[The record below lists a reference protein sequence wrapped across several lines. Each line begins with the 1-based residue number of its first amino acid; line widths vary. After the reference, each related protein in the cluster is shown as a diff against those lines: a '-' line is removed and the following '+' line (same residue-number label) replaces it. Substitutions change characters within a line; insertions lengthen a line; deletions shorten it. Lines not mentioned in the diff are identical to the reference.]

1 MDKKLGMAERICPLC
16 GSLKNRFFEQ
26 VLQTQVTVPY
36 LICDP
41 CGFVFQ
47 EKAWTE
53 AELDGFYAHQY
64 RTLMQGNEKPQDR
77 NRAIENARA
86 ELLLS
91 RVKRLGASGIRRH
104 LDIGA
109 STGAFLRCTQRD
121 LGCEGVGIEPGEGHR
136 DFAIQKG
143 SRVLPSLD
151 DLAKVESG
159 RFDLIS
165 LIHVLEHLPEPV
177 NVLLT
182 LREKWFSQNGWLL
195 VEVPNLYAHQCLE
208 IAHLTAFSA
217 HTLTEMARKA
227 GYEVVSL
234 TAHGLPRSRILS
246 LNLTMTAKP
255 TQIFSRDDQVRPE
268 QMVRF
273 KRQIG
278 MTYRALVNRWAW
290 LPYPELKE
298 ISP

>member
-1 MDKKLGMAERICPLC
+1 MDKQKNMAARICPLC
-16 GSLKNRFFEQ
+16 EGHHHRFFEHVVQ
-26 VLQTQVTVPY
+26 AQVTVPY
-36 LICDP
+36 LICDR

-47 EKAWTE
+47 ERAWTQT
-53 AELDGFYAHQY
+53 ELDEFYAHQY

-86 ELLLS
+86 ELNLN
-91 RVKRLGASGIRRH
+91 RLKKLGVNIHRH

-109 STGAFLRCTQRD
+109 STGAFLCCTQRG

-136 DFAIQKG
+136 EFATQRG
-143 SRVLPSLD
+143 LRVLPSLD
-151 DLAKVESG
+151 ELASNETE
-159 RFDLIS
+159 RFELIS

-177 NVLLT
+177 NTLKM
-182 LREKWFSQNGWLL
+182 LREKWLAPDGWLL

-217 HTLTEMARKA
+217 HTLTEMVRIA
-227 GYEVVSL
+227 GYDVISI
-234 TAHGLPRSRILS
+234 ASHGLPRSKILA
-246 LNLTMTAKP
+246 LNLTLIAKP
-255 TQIFSRDDQVRPE
+255 QQSPHHASQIRPE
-268 QMVRF
+268 RMVRL
-273 KRQIG
+273 KRRIG

-298 ISP
+298 ISS